1 MRLRALL
8 LSSLIA
14 VCALVAVGC
23 GISAS
28 GGSKPALGDLVGSS
42 LRAVAGQ
49 DDLKVHYAVTAKLDA
64 TPSAQASEE
73 TRKFLSDPISLSA
86 SGGLSKGAV
95 TLAGTFG
102 LLGKSYSAEAR
113 VGQSETYVNLLG
125 SWYGDSTKGLGDAKQ
140 SAQDKAG
147 SKADPEQV
155 KKALRWI
162 YDHSDEVLDAQ
173 VTAGPDI
180 DGPTW
185 QAKGH
190 CRADAVVDL
199 VGRNG
204 AAVSSA
210 DRKGIETLCRL
221 TEITY
226 VIGADDHL
234 PRELRVVADLDN
246 QAITQLAA
254 GSGDGS
260 ARELDAL
267 HMDVAVKLTQWG
279 QDVTFKAPA
288 NPKPM
293 EDLGTALLSLMFT
306 AMS

>member
-1 MRLRALL
+1 MRRRALL

-42 LRAVAGQ
+42 LRAAAGQ
-49 DDLKVHYAVTAKLDA
+49 DDLKVHYAVTAKLDG
-64 TPSAQASEE
+64 TPSARASEE
-73 TRKFLSDPISLSA
+73 TKKLLSDPVSLSA
-86 SGGLSKGAV
+86 SGGVSERAV
-95 TLAGTFG
+95 TLAGTVG
-102 LLGKSYSAEAR
+102 LLGRSYSAEAR
-113 VGQSETYVNLLG
+113 IGQSETYVSLLG
-125 SWYGDSTKGLGDAKQ
+125 SWYADRTKGLGDAKQ

-147 SKADPEQV
+147 SKADPEEV
-155 KKALRWI
+155 KKALRWV

-190 CRADAVVDL
+190 CRADAVVEL
-199 VGRNG
+199 ASRNG
-204 AAVSSA
+204 ETVSA
-210 DRKGIETLCRL
+210 GDRKGIETFCRL

-234 PRELRVVADLDN
+234 PRELRVVADLDK

-254 GSGDGS
+254 GSGDDS
-260 ARELDAL
+260 AAELDAL
-267 HMDVAVKLTQWG
+267 RMDIDIKLTQWG
-279 QDVTFKAPA
+279 QDVTFTAPA
-288 NPKPM
+288 DPKPM
-293 EDLGTALLSLMFT
+293 EDIGAALLGLMFT